1 MEKDFI
7 FVVLKLALHR
17 GNYVEISTRNGREK
31 TKIIDYQKNILTV
44 LNTELKIEK
53 NDNIII
59 EIFYNGIF
67 KLNGNVSSYNEDYL
81 KIKLLNDFQYV
92 TKRRN
97 FRIPSFLPV
106 RINETDRGILVDFN
120 KNNSIGLV
128 IFSNLYKKGD
138 KINIKIL
145 NTDEVLA
152 DCVVIA
158 KRDEI
163 FNLER
168 LIVNIPEKEN
178 YVTEKFNK
186 IFDAYL

>member
-106 RINETDRGILVDFN
+106 RINETEVFLWIL
-120 KNNSIGLV
+120 
-128 IFSNLYKKGD
+128 
-138 KINIKIL
+138 IKIIL
-145 NTDEVLA
+145 
-152 DCVVIA
+152 
-158 KRDEI
+158 
-163 FNLER
+163 
-168 LIVNIPEKEN
+168 
-178 YVTEKFNK
+178 
-186 IFDAYL
+186 

>member
-1 MEKDFI
+1 M
-7 FVVLKLALHR
+7 
-17 GNYVEISTRNGREK
+17 
-31 TKIIDYQKNILTV
+31 
-44 LNTELKIEK
+44 
-53 NDNIII
+53 
-59 EIFYNGIF
+59 
-67 KLNGNVSSYNEDYL
+67 
-81 KIKLLNDFQYV
+81 
-92 TKRRN
+92 
-97 FRIPSFLPV
+97 
-106 RINETDRGILVDFN
+106 DFN

>member
-128 IFSNLYKKGD
+128 IFSNMYKKGD

>member
-1 MEKDFI
+1 
-7 FVVLKLALHR
+7 
-17 GNYVEISTRNGREK
+17 
-31 TKIIDYQKNILTV
+31 
-44 LNTELKIEK
+44 
-53 NDNIII
+53 
-59 EIFYNGIF
+59 
-67 KLNGNVSSYNEDYL
+67 
-81 KIKLLNDFQYV
+81 
-92 TKRRN
+92 
-97 FRIPSFLPV
+97 
-106 RINETDRGILVDFN
+106 
-120 KNNSIGLV
+120 LV
-128 IFSNLYKKGD
+128 IFSNMYKKGD